1 MLSRRSVRVKVMKS
15 LYAANQDSVLTE
27 SDVKKAYKKSLQM
40 TYDMYLFNLHQL
52 VKVAEFANQDAANKA
67 EKLLPTAADKNF
79 STRLYNNP
87 ISLAIAGNSDFAEIL
102 KKRKL
107 RHRLDSDMTHRFYR
121 KFAETETYKNYLAL
135 EDPTDQDHIDILLA
149 LYKLTLKDE
158 IFEELV
164 DDQFNAW
171 ESDKSLVV
179 GAMKK
184 TIKSLPINT
193 GFLKDHEP
201 NHETCMEYGF
211 ELLHKVLFFEKDL
224 EAEIEPV
231 LKNWDMERVAVIDMV
246 ILKMALCELMHFN
259 TIPPKV
265 TINEYVDLAKV
276 FSTPKSKEFV
286 NGVLDKLNKKLTKEG
301 KIRKEGRGLIN

>member
-15 LYAANQDSVLTE
+15 LYAANRDNALTE
-27 SDVKKAYKKSLQM
+27 SDVKKAYKNSLQM

-52 VKVAEFANQDAANKA
+52 VKIATFANQDAANKA
-67 EKLLPTAADKNF
+67 EKLLPTEADKNF

-87 ISLAIAGNSDFAEIL
+87 VTLAIAENADFAGIL

-107 RHRLDSDMTHRFYR
+107 RHRLDSDMTRRFYK
-121 KFAETETYKNYLAL
+121 KFAETETYTDYLAL
-135 EDPTDQDHIDILLA
+135 EDPTDQNHIDTLLA

-171 ESDKSLVV
+171 ESDRSLII

-184 TIKSLPINT
+184 TLKSLPINT

-224 EAEIEPV
+224 EEIIEPV

-246 ILKMALCELMHFN
+246 VLKMALCELMHFS

-265 TINEYVDLAKV
+265 TINEYVDLAKL
-276 FSTPKSKEFV
+276 FSTPKSKDFV
-286 NGVLDKLNKKLTKEG
+286 NGVLDRLNKKLTKEG
-301 KIRKEGRGLIN
+301 LISKEGRGLID

>member
-15 LYAANQDSVLTE
+15 LYAANRDNALTE
-27 SDVKKAYKKSLQM
+27 SDVKKAYKNSLQM

-52 VKVAEFANQDAANKA
+52 VKIATFANQDAANKA
-67 EKLLPTAADKNF
+67 EKLLPTEADKNF

-87 ISLAIAGNSDFAEIL
+87 VTLAIAENADFAGIL

-107 RHRLDSDMTHRFYR
+107 RHRLDSDMTRRFYK
-121 KFAETETYKNYLAL
+121 KFAETETYTDYLAL
-135 EDPTDQDHIDILLA
+135 EDPTDQNHIDTLLA

-171 ESDKSLVV
+171 ESDRSLII

-184 TIKSLPINT
+184 TLKSLPINT

-211 ELLHKVLFFEKDL
+211 ELLHKV
-224 EAEIEPV
+224 
-231 LKNWDMERVAVIDMV
+231 
-246 ILKMALCELMHFN
+246 
-259 TIPPKV
+259 
-265 TINEYVDLAKV
+265 
-276 FSTPKSKEFV
+276 
-286 NGVLDKLNKKLTKEG
+286 
-301 KIRKEGRGLIN
+301 